1 MTPHLTALGLKPL
14 TVEKRASPIST
25 TTNTGAVS
33 LVTKMNASACYKSL
47 GIIKRLRSLSPSNAF
62 SPEKRL
68 LLDEAP
74 AKTNNDKDTPIRS
87 PPSLHSPVNSA
98 LTANSTISVN
108 SQNNN
113 AKSNENVVNSPLN
126 LNNRITHVDINSNNI
141 PNAHNE
147 TGAMGVSD
155 GTKVKIQS
163 VQLLRN
169 FFSELNNFAT
179 ANHAKPSNP
188 TKPATPLPSTCP
200 K

>member
-87 PPSLHSPVNSA
+87 PLASTHLLTVPSLQIQLFL
-98 LTANSTISVN
+98 LTLRTIMLSLM
-108 SQNNN
+108 
-113 AKSNENVVNSPLN
+113 K
-126 LNNRITHVDINSNNI
+126 
-141 PNAHNE
+141 
-147 TGAMGVSD
+147 M
-155 GTKVKIQS
+155 
-163 VQLLRN
+163 
-169 FFSELNNFAT
+169 
-179 ANHAKPSNP
+179 
-188 TKPATPLPSTCP
+188 
-200 K
+200 